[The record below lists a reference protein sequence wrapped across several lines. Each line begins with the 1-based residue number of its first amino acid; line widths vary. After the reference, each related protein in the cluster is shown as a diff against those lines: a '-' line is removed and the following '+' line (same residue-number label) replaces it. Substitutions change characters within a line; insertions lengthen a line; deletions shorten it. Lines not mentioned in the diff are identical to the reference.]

1 MNANSLKNL
10 RPFDSTHQPEKN
22 GRKPS
27 ALNAFI
33 RDSGISM
40 DDVRRVMKNVIF
52 EKNQDEL
59 QALLTDKSQPM
70 LIRLLVKAFLTDF
83 SNGRLDNIEK
93 LLDRIYGRSTQAVEV
108 TDKTPMTT
116 DSSLVPEDILKK
128 ILDKYVDDVN
138 GKELNKEADN
148 GQDDSGKM

>member
-1 MNANSLKNL
+1 MNENSLKNL

-33 RDSGISM
+33 RDSGISI

-59 QALLTDKSQPM
+59 QSLLTDKSQPM
-70 LIRLLVKAFLTDF
+70 LVRLLVKAFLTDF

-93 LLDRIYGRSTQAVEV
+93 LLDRIYGKSTQITEV
-108 TDKTPMTT
+108 SASVNSANV
-116 DSSLVPEDILKK
+116 DSSLVPDDVKKK
-128 ILDKYVDDVN
+128 ILEKYLSENN
-138 GKELNKEADN
+138 GEKN
-148 GQDDSGKM
+148 GNSNSD

>member
-1 MNANSLKNL
+1 MNENSLKNL

-33 RDSGISM
+33 RDSGISI

-59 QALLTDKSQPM
+59 QALLTDKAQPM

-93 LLDRIYGRSTQAVEV
+93 LLDRIYGKSTQSVEV
-108 TDKTPMTT
+108 TDKTPTHV
-116 DSSLVPEDILKK
+116 DSSLVPDDIMQK
-128 ILDKYVDDVN
+128 IMDKYIDEIDD
-138 GKELNKEADN
+138 KETIKKENN
-148 GQDDSGKM
+148 GQDNSDKM

>member
-1 MNANSLKNL
+1 MNPNSLANLNPFSADNPPKN
-10 RPFDSTHQPEKN
+10 P

-33 RDSGISM
+33 RDSGISI

-52 EKNQDEL
+52 EKNQEEL
-59 QALLTDKSQPM
+59 QALLTDKAQPM

-93 LLDRIYGRSTQAVEV
+93 LLDRIYGKSTQAVEV
-108 TDKTPMTT
+108 TDKTPTHA
-116 DSSLVPEDILKK
+116 DSSLVPDDIMQK
-128 ILDKYVDDVN
+128 IMDKYIDDID
-138 GKELNKEADN
+138 GKETSKEAND
-148 GQDDSGKM
+148 GQDDSNTV

>member
-1 MNANSLKNL
+1 MNENSLKNL

-33 RDSGISM
+33 RDSGISI

-59 QALLTDKSQPM
+59 QSFLTDKSQPM
-70 LIRLLVKAFLTDF
+70 LVRLLVKAFLTDF

-93 LLDRIYGRSTQAVEV
+93 LLDRIYGKSTQITEV
-108 TDKTPMTT
+108 SASVNSANV
-116 DSSLVPEDILKK
+116 DSSLVPDDVKKK
-128 ILDKYVDDVN
+128 ILEKYLSENN
-138 GKELNKEADN
+138 GEKN
-148 GQDDSGKM
+148 GNSNSD